1 MVKKVTTHFG
11 DLSMVD
17 LMYARPE
24 EDCTVLVLVTVGY
37 VDGTPE
43 NQTDLLD
50 KMEGYLKHIQSE
62 QFRNDYPQ
70 STIYIDVTFEEKPH
84 VLITDL
90 LYKRTAWCKE
100 NGAILRFM
108 IGDEYYR
115 FS

>member
-1 MVKKVTTHFG
+1 MLT
-11 DLSMVD
+11 
-17 LMYARPE
+17 A
-24 EDCTVLVLVTVGY
+24 GY

-70 STIYIDVTFEEKPH
+70 STISIEVTFEEKPH

-90 LYKRTAWCKE
+90 LYKCTAWCKE
-100 NGAILRFM
+100 NGTILMFM